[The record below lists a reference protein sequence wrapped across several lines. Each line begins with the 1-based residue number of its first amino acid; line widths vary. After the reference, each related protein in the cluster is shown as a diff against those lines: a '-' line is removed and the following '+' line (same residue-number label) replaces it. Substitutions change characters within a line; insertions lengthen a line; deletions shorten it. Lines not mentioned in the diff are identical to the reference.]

1 MNPNKYPP
9 SLVAAMA
16 LTALVDRSSIG
27 LDESTKLKPTRR
39 SEKEM
44 LVIQKA
50 EMKRQRRAAKR
61 LKDAG
66 R

>member
-1 MNPNKYPP
+1 MNKYPP

-16 LTALVDRSSIG
+16 LTTLVDSAHIG
-27 LDESTKLKPTRR
+27 LDESTKVKPSRR

-44 LVIQKA
+44 LAIQKA
-50 EMKRQRRAAKR
+50 ELKRQRKATKR